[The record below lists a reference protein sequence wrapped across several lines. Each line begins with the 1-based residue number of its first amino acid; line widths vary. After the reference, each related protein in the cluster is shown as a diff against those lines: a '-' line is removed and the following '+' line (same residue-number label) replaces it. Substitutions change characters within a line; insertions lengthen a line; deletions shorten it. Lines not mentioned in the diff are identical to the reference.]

1 MSLFKKFLI
10 LTTLPFVIILSVF
23 FLSKNTANEFKDVFV
38 TIFSLGFFVI
48 IAFNSVYV
56 SDFLKKKNI
65 KFFLKLLLVCLTTFF
80 SIAFFSFI
88 LNIILRD
95 SNVRLTVVF
104 SQAILGIC
112 IFLLEYLVLYV
123 LEKKDSSVLKFEDR
137 KHHYFWL
144 ILSVIFIEFTLYLLI
159 IYRDVNDF
167 YHFITINKFL
177 IIYMILVPFFSFL
190 MIRLFYYLKFGGLL
204 NVLSSSIL
212 TFFSAFFIT
221 IFLVIGEFKI
231 YNNRIGIY
239 LILYLISLFSSLSI
253 YAFLYYRNQINEKKH
268 LKLQNIQKDAQYLEL
283 KNQINP
289 HFLFNNLNTLISFIE
304 VNPTKAIDF
313 GHNLANV
320 YRHYLKKQ
328 DEDFVSLK
336 DELLFIKEYL
346 EIYKAKFENGFNFSI
361 SEEFKGNQYVLSS
374 SIQEL
379 IDNIFKHNNLDEE
392 NPIEIK
398 IYTENDFLIIYNS
411 VVSKNV
417 TDSTSFGLNNI
428 NKRYEILTNS
438 SIVITNDKDSF
449 SVQLPILNLE

>member
-10 LTTLPFVIILSVF
+10 LTTLPFVLILGVF
-23 FLSKNTANEFKDVFV
+23 VFSKNTTNEFKDAFV

-56 SDFLKKKNI
+56 SDFLMKKNI
-65 KFFLKLLLVCLTTFF
+65 KFFLKLLLVCLTTFI

-88 LNIILRD
+88 LSIILRD
-95 SNVRLTVVF
+95 LNFRFSTIF

-112 IFLLEYLVLYV
+112 IFLLEYLVLYI
-123 LEKKDSSVLKFEDR
+123 LEKKDTSDLKFEDR

-144 ILSVIFIEFTLYLLI
+144 ILSVIFIEFTLYLSM
-159 IYRDVNDF
+159 IYRDINDL
-167 YHFITINKFL
+167 YQFISLNKFI
-177 IIYMILVPFFSFL
+177 IIYMIIVPIFSFL
-190 MIRLFYYLKFGGLL
+190 FIRLFNYLKFGGLL
-204 NVLSSSIL
+204 NVLSSSIVSFL
-212 TFFSAFFIT
+212 STFFIT
-221 IFLVIGEFKI
+221 VLFVIGEFKF
-231 YNNRIGIY
+231 YNNRLGIY
-239 LILYLISLFSSLSI
+239 LIFYLISLFSSLSI
-253 YAFLYYRNQINEKKH
+253 YAFLYYRNQINEKKL

-320 YRHYLKKQ
+320 YRHYLKKH
-328 DEDFVSLK
+328 DEDFILLK

-361 SEEFKGNQYVLSS
+361 SEDFRDNQYVLSS

-379 IDNIFKHNNLDEE
+379 IDNIFKHNNLDEDQ
-392 NPIEIK
+392 PIEIK
-398 IYTENDFLIIYNS
+398 IYTENDYLVIYNS
-411 VVSKNV
+411 I
-417 TDSTSFGLNNI
+417 DSNNLADSMNTGLDNI
-428 NKRYEILTNS
+428 NKRYQILTNS
-438 SIVITNDKDSF
+438 SIVITKDKNSF